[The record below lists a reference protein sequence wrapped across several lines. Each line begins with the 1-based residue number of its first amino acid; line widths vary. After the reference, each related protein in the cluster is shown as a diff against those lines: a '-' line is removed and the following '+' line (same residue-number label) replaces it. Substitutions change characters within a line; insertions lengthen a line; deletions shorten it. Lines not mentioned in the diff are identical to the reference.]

1 MRYPEKWERPDVLRC
16 VRWVA
21 RTFGVC
27 APRKHLLP
35 DTGRALLA
43 LTEDNW
49 VQVCD
54 GSEQSARIYHAYL
67 RHAHAG
73 ATGQPPP
80 EPLPEHQATTSQA
93 AAADYTMSQPYF
105 AKCIIIVESTCTVYA
120 GARLLQTGFL
130 CFHIPVAGGRCGAAR
145 DSSRNADP
153 SHPEP
158 YFYGTLRHQATN
170 LWRYLTSDRRQK
182 SHIDYRRANQPIAWA
197 ETPPGMITSPGQR
210 ILLFLGNLVNFSLC
224 SLKTLSLNLNF
235 KPTWCSCTA
244 VATVLRGAAQR
255 PRRGAER
262 YRPHLRVAPPSSERN
277 TSARA

>member
-1 MRYPEKWERPDVLRC
+1 MDSDVDESGDDTVPADPEKWERPDVLRC

-93 AAADYTMSQPYF
+93 AAADYNPYGALSGCARAAGGQVQLWQF
-105 AKCIIIVESTCTVYA
+105 LLEELAA
-120 GARLLQTGFL
+120 GAPGICWEGPPNEGEFRLSD
-130 CFHIPVAGGRCGAAR
+130 PDEVARRWGRRKQKPNMNYDKLSRALRYYYDKNIMSKVHGKRYAYRFSWAGLAA
-145 DSSRNADP
+145 AC
-153 SHPEP
+153 
-158 YFYGTLRHQATN
+158 QAQAG
-170 LWRYLTSDRRQK
+170 D
-182 SHIDYRRANQPIAWA
+182 
-197 ETPPGMITSPGQR
+197 
-210 ILLFLGNLVNFSLC
+210 
-224 SLKTLSLNLNF
+224 
-235 KPTWCSCTA
+235 
-244 VATVLRGAAQR
+244 
-255 PRRGAER
+255 
-262 YRPHLRVAPPSSERN
+262 APPYWHYLPPAAATAAADATTPN
-277 TSARA
+277 TTAS

>member
-1 MRYPEKWERPDVLRC
+1 
-16 VRWVA
+16 
-21 RTFGVC
+21 
-27 APRKHLLP
+27 
-35 DTGRALLA
+35 
-43 LTEDNW
+43 
-49 VQVCD
+49 
-54 GSEQSARIYHAYL
+54 
-67 RHAHAG
+67 
-73 ATGQPPP
+73 
-80 EPLPEHQATTSQA
+80 
-93 AAADYTMSQPYF
+93 MSQPYF

-145 DSSRNADP
+145 DSSRNAD
-153 SHPEP
+153 
-158 YFYGTLRHQATN
+158 Q
-170 LWRYLTSDRRQK
+170 
-182 SHIDYRRANQPIAWA
+182 
-197 ETPPGMITSPGQR
+197 TPPGMITSPGQR